1 MCKNFNYLLSLLLL
15 FISGG
20 LLAQTPEESV
30 KLVYPKL
37 YDKYSKELLAT
48 PSCHYFLID
57 ASGSIKEK
65 GLDTSVIN
73 ALKGYLNGL
82 PDNDF
87 LTIIIFGETLKTKA
101 IGIPNA
107 RINGSTRAD
116 ILNMISNIQFNQQ
129 WSDTYSGLAKLT
141 DAMEQ
146 AGHEEHQKNV
156 FILTDFLYNSQTNGK
171 NLNKENWGQLR
182 SKISVLKNTSAV
194 NPQAIQLFNGN
205 FAVQSNFVKPKLD
218 EVFGEKIP
226 YESCTNSILI
236 DQKFKDIT
244 ANILKNKLEG
254 IVLQDAQFEKNNF
267 SLNIKNEKIVLTNA
281 NLYSK
286 IELSQEAEELLRDKL
301 QNVPFFSFLPP
312 KRTKISID
320 GVMIAE
326 AYKYYEGTKQRH
338 EMSHILQDYQFQNK
352 EVQIQLPDSIIPWW
366 LTDIIVLILGILMFR
381 FIWTLLPVSLHGR
394 ITFSSPDNFD
404 AATFNANCSGK
415 KTVSVGYG
423 QPIANDP
430 HLLGNEHFSLKISAC
445 RKFIKGKCIILEPIK
460 GDIKSKRGNV
470 VIQKNTKSAV
480 APNSRWAVN
489 GVDIGMPGVK

>member
-1 MCKNFNYLLSLLLL
+1 MFLMKQLLSVVFVLLLSQL
-15 FISGG
+15 FG
-20 LLAQTPEESV
+20 QKTPEESV

-57 ASGSIKEK
+57 ASGSIKNA
-65 GLDTSVIN
+65 GLDVPIIN

-87 LTIIIFGETLKTKA
+87 LTIIIFGETVKTKA
-101 IGIPNA
+101 IGIPNS
-107 RINGSTRAD
+107 RINGNTRFD
-116 ILNMISNIQFNQQ
+116 ILKEISNIQFNQQ

-171 NLNKENWGQLR
+171 NLNKENWDQLR
-182 SKISVLKNTSAV
+182 SKISVLKNTSAIY
-194 NPQAIQLFNGN
+194 PQAIQLLNGN

-218 EVFGEKIP
+218 EVFGERIP
-226 YESCTNSILI
+226 YESCTNSILL

-254 IVLQDAQFEKNNF
+254 IVLQDAQFEKNNI

-286 IELSQEAEELLRDKL
+286 IELSQKAEELLRDKL

-312 KRTKISID
+312 KRTEISID

-326 AYKYYEGTKQRH
+326 AYKYYEGTKPRH
-338 EMSHILQDYQFQNK
+338 EMSHILQDYKFQNK
-352 EVQIQLPDSIIPWW
+352 QVQIQLPNSFIPWW
-366 LTDIIVLILGILMFR
+366 LTDIIVIILFLIIWR
-381 FIWTLLPVSLHGR
+381 FIWTIIPPARLKGTIDFYVQGKNTITLECSGSKE
-394 ITFSSPDNFD
+394 TFSSSEVKYFRSDFSLEIRPTKKMFAGKCLIITPSNGDLVLN
-404 AATFNANCSGK
+404 TTRNK
-415 KTVSVGYG
+415 KTARNTKKT
-423 QPIANDP
+423 IA
-430 HLLGNEHFSLKISAC
+430 KISSTWL
-445 RKFIKGKCIILEPIK
+445 IDGIEI
-460 GDIKSKRGNV
+460 
-470 VIQKNTKSAV
+470 T
-480 APNSRWAVN
+480 
-489 GVDIGMPGVK
+489 MPSVK

>member
-1 MCKNFNYLLSLLLL
+1 MHKIALVHLIFFCT
-15 FISGG
+15 FISSV
-20 LLAQTPEESV
+20 LLAQTPEEMV
-30 KLVYPKL
+30 KEACPKL
-37 YDKYSKELLAT
+37 YHKYEKELSTT

-57 ASGSIKEK
+57 ASKSIKDA
-65 GLDTSVIN
+65 GLDIPIIN
-73 ALKGYLNGL
+73 ALKGYLKGL

-107 RINGSTRAD
+107 RINGSTRSY
-116 ILNMISNIQFNQQ
+116 IVNEISQIKFNQQ

-141 DAMEQ
+141 DAMKQ

-171 NLNKENWGQLR
+171 NLTKENWGQLR

-194 NPQAIQLFNGN
+194 NPQAIQLLNGN

-226 YESCTNSILI
+226 YESCTNSILL

-254 IVLQDAQFEKNNF
+254 IVLQDAQFEKNNL

-286 IELSQEAEELLRDKL
+286 IELSQKSEELLRDKL

-312 KRTKISID
+312 KETNISID

-366 LTDIIVLILGILMFR
+366 LTDLIVLVLVLSIWR
-381 FIWTLLPVSLHGR
+381 FIWTIIPPARLKGTIDFYVQGKNTITLECSGSKE
-394 ITFSSPDNFD
+394 TFSSSEVKYFRSDFSLEVRPTKKMFAGKCLIITPSNGDLVLN
-404 AATFNANCSGK
+404 TTRNK
-415 KTVSVGYG
+415 KTARNNKKTIAKVSS
-423 QPIANDP
+423 NW
-430 HLLGNEHFSLKISAC
+430 
-445 RKFIKGKCIILEPIK
+445 
-460 GDIKSKRGNV
+460 
-470 VIQKNTKSAV
+470 VID
-480 APNSRWAVN
+480 
-489 GVDIGMPGVK
+489 GVEITMPRVK